1 LEEGGVLVGMNR
13 SLIDTATGYLSM
25 QYDARGMG
33 LVRRGD
39 DRHEVF
45 LFEFVCGP
53 LEEGK
58 DMKSIVVPFDNS
70 RWYGLESVRK
80 MVN

>member
-1 LEEGGVLVGMNR
+1 
-13 SLIDTATGYLSM
+13 M

-80 MVN
+80 MVNRGLGERETRHDHNLFFLRFGKR